1 MGSKRNVDMSANN
14 DVVKVV
20 ADASATATTDNTATP
35 KEGEEIK
42 VLENK
47 RRTTPGRSKRY
58 IAGRSQV
65 DRTKT
70 YDAFAAIELLKRL
83 SYTKFDGTITADIV
97 VREPDTQI
105 QLSLPHSTG
114 KVLRVAIATD
124 KLIEDIAAGNIE
136 FDILISAPAFIPKLA
151 KHARTLGPKGL
162 MPNPK
167 NGTITDKPEVKK
179 KELESGAVTI
189 KSERKQPVMHVSIGK
204 VSMDTKQLV
213 ENTQALIEALGAKA
227 VRMTL
232 SASMSPG
239 VRVQLG

>member
-20 ADASATATTDNTATP
+20 ADTSATAETTTT
-35 KEGEEIK
+35 EGE
-42 VLENK
+42 V
-47 RRTTPGRSKRY
+47 TTVVAKKQRGNPGRSKRY

-65 DRTKT
+65 DRTKA
-70 YDAFAAIELLKRL
+70 YDVFAAIELIKRL

-97 VREPDTQI
+97 VKEGETQVKVTF
-105 QLSLPHSTG
+105 PHTTG

-124 KLIEDIAAGNIE
+124 ELIADIAAGKIE
-136 FDILISAPAFIPKLA
+136 FDVLISAPAFIPKLA

-167 NGTITDKPEVKK
+167 NGTITDKPEAKK
-179 KELESGAVTI
+179 KELESGATTV
-189 KSERKQPVMHVSIGK
+189 KSERKQPVMHVAIGK
-204 VSMDTKQLV
+204 VSMETKMLV
-213 ENTQALIEALGAKA
+213 ENTQALIAALDTKA

-239 VRVQLG
+239 VRVALS